1 MPFMS
6 SGVRMME
13 CGALLEPS
21 PRGGLWW
28 AKVLRESPIFVN
40 DEKATLSSH
49 DNVVLRASLG
59 RHGQDQVR

>member
-21 PRGGLWW
+21 HGAAFGGP
-28 AKVLRESPIFVN
+28 KS
-40 DEKATLSSH
+40 
-49 DNVVLRASLG
+49 
-59 RHGQDQVR
+59 

>member
-21 PRGGLWW
+21 PGGGFWW
-28 AKVLRESPIFVN
+28 AE
-40 DEKATLSSH
+40 
-49 DNVVLRASLG
+49 VLRASPVFVNDKKATPSSL
-59 RHGQDQVR
+59 R